1 MNLLDDKVN
10 VKATAGTKKITINGE
25 TKLMPVYKINLDS
38 LYYND
43 KNGRIATWISKYKTD
58 NNISEFDMSD
68 KEKYNDIIEKFIID
82 SNKEAIKNTKNNIF
96 LTGQQRVAGVVLN
109 DGRIIDGNRRFTCLR
124 QVSKEDSKF
133 QWFEAVILNQNYEDD
148 AKQIKMLELMIQ
160 IGEEE
165 KVKYNPID
173 RLVEVYQSLEETKL
187 LTIKEYSDSTG
198 ESEPDIKK
206 RLELAKLLVE
216 FLETINA
223 PKQYYIARDLELDGP
238 LNELY
243 SILNREKDEE
253 TKNQL
258 KMAAFTNFLVQPDG
272 DMTRFVRNIKTI
284 VKSPYKKSFLDEQMG
299 IAERILDTLPAEG
312 EVNTSSINKIRTND
326 ENQTSLQKSMEKAV
340 EQTRRDNTVHQPLSI
355 TERIIDLLEDMNIPM
370 IDKSPDKKEIA
381 ENINQI
387 KRMLA
392 EIEGHVNA

>member
-10 VKATAGTKKITINGE
+10 VKETAGTKKITINGE
-25 TKLMPVYKINLDS
+25 TKLMPVYKINLNS

-124 QVSKEDSKF
+124 QLSKEDSKF

-198 ESEPDIKK
+198 ESEADIKK
-206 RLELAKLLVE
+206 RLELSKLLVE

-299 IAERILDTLPAEG
+299 IAERILDTLPAKG